1 MENYVFRHLVA
12 YLFLLFWLK
21 TEILSVKGGEKMK
34 KNNKTQKNSNEI
46 ESRKP
51 TCFPKITSNALSN

>member
-21 TEILSVKGGEKMK
+21 TEILSAKGGGKMK
-34 KNNKTQKNSNEI
+34 KITRLRKTVMK
-46 ESRKP
+46 
-51 TCFPKITSNALSN
+51 